1 MNPKKILI
9 RALSGAVYIAIIVG
23 QICLGPL
30 GTLLLAEILAV
41 MATLEFERISM
52 GQYRM
57 PPLQRALIVLAVV
70 AMVCIPTPIAL
81 GSAATFLLCLF
92 LLYLCELFGD
102 AKRPLATIKTAAMAI
117 VYVGLPMMTMTLT
130 AMTLSGSSGSGS
142 FADLSHCSYNVCFP
156 ILLMFILIWI
166 NDTGAFLVGSL
177 IGRHKLFER
186 ISPKKTW
193 EGFFGGMALTV
204 AAAVAM
210 QVCGLQDFFNF
221 HFSTAVWGVL
231 GVLVCLLAT
240 IGDLAESMIKRNLGL
255 KDSGMIMPGHGGILD
270 RIDSLLFVMPA
281 FALFIFFIR

>member
-1 MNPKKILI
+1 MKPKKILI
-9 RALSGAVYIAIIVG
+9 RALSGAVYIAIIIG
-23 QICLGPL
+23 LICLGPL

-57 PPLQRALIVLAVV
+57 PPLQRTLIVLAVI
-70 AMVCIPTPIAL
+70 AMVCIPTPVLLYAVT
-81 GSAATFLLCLF
+81 AFFLCLF

-102 AKRPLATIKTAAMAI
+102 SERPLGTIKTAAMAI
-117 VYVGLPMMTMTLT
+117 VYIGLPLMTMTFT
-130 AMTLSGSSGSGS
+130 AMGLSGNLGNGN
-142 FADLSHCSYNVCFP
+142 FTDLAASPYNVCFP

-177 IGRHKLFER
+177 IGRHKLYER

-210 QVCGLQDFFNF
+210 QCFELENLFNF
-221 HFSTAVWGVL
+221 RFSALVWGAVGIVASL
-231 GVLVCLLAT
+231 FAT
-240 IGDLAESMIKRNLGL
+240 IGDLTESMFKRNLGL

-281 FALFIFFIR
+281 FALFILLLS